1 MVPPS
6 RRVPFRRGL
15 VVFMLVPQHPACDW
29 SSVVVGEV
37 DWRAGGWED
46 EYVASWV
53 NCQVEKLGEWVGAEL
68 GGRSGG

>member
-1 MVPPS
+1 
-6 RRVPFRRGL
+6 
-15 VVFMLVPQHPACDW
+15 MLVPQHPACDW